1 MTVLLEILFWVPLG
15 LIFFTHIGYPAVLWV
30 LNALG
35 LGFGDPVDR
44 PRSRASRFPDA
55 SAVDDPTPEQ
65 PVVLPRVSLIVA
77 AFDEQEVIAS
87 KVANA
92 LALDYPR
99 ELLQVIVASDGSG
112 DATVERAREAGADLV
127 LDLPRKGKTETQ
139 NAAVRQADG
148 EILAFS
154 DANSIWEDV
163 ALRKLVEPF
172 LDPSV
177 AYVCGQVRFTGPDGG
192 NVEGAYWSWEM
203 KVRALESGFAG
214 VTAGNGAIYAVRAR
228 DYVELGPAGSHDL
241 SFPFAFAREE
251 LASIY
256 RPGARAIEKMVP
268 SLEGELKRKRRM
280 MVGLWDIVIGEGM
293 IDPRGLG
300 PSYWFEIFSH
310 RILRYLTP
318 FLHLVL
324 LLSNLL
330 LVLFANAGAFYTV
343 FLVLQVAFLIAAI
356 LGRWVPAL
364 PLRVARYYVMTTAS
378 IGLGFW
384 DRWRR
389 GRPGTWEKAE
399 GTR

>member
-1 MTVLLEILFWVPLG
+1 MTALLEIALWTSLG
-15 LIFFTHIGYPAVLWV
+15 LIFFTHFGYPAVLWV
-30 LNALG
+30 LNAFG
-35 LGFGDPVDR
+35 VGFGDPVDR
-44 PRSRASRFPDA
+44 PRRRASRFPDA
-55 SAVDDPTPEQ
+55 TEPVDSGDVPPTR
-65 PVVLPRVSLIVA
+65 LPRVSLIVA
-77 AFDEQEVIAS
+77 AYDEQDVIEA

-92 LALDYPR
+92 LALEYPR

-112 DATVERAREAGADLV
+112 DATVERARAAGADIV

-139 NAAVRQADG
+139 NAAVRAADG

-163 ALRKLVEPF
+163 ALARLVEPF

-192 NVEGAYWSWEM
+192 NLEGAYWAWEM
-203 KVRALESGFAG
+203 KVRSLESGFAG

-241 SFPFAFAREE
+241 SLPFALTREGF
-251 LASIY
+251 ASIY
-256 RPGARAIEKMVP
+256 RPTARAVEKMVP
-268 SLEGELKRKRRM
+268 SLEGELSRKRRM
-280 MVGLWDIVIGEGM
+280 MVGLWDIVIGERM

-300 PSYWFEIFSH
+300 FAYGFEIFSH

-318 FLHLVL
+318 FLHLIL
-324 LLSNLL
+324 FGSNLL
-330 LVLFANAGAFYTV
+330 LVLVFGAGTLYTV
-343 FLVLQVAFLIAAI
+343 LLLMQTAFLIAAI
-356 LGRWVPAL
+356 AGRWIPLL
-364 PLRVARYYVMTTAS
+364 PFRVARYYSMTTAA
-378 IGLGFW
+378 IGLGLW